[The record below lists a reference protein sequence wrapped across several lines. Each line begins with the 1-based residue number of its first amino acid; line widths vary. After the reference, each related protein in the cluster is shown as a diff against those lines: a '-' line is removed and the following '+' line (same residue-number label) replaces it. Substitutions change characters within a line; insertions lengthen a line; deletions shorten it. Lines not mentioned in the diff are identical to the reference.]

1 MQKRRDT
8 LTAWLFLAP
17 VLLLFF
23 TFIAYP
29 IVFSGALSL
38 TEWNFVSGL
47 SGIEFVGLDNFQK
60 MFHDE
65 TFLYALKNTLI
76 YTVTIVPVSVVLSLI
91 LAYLLND
98 KVYLRKTLRLLF
110 FIPYISNT
118 VALVTV
124 FKFMF
129 RSDGPVNLFLSK
141 LGMTELPQWFSNPNL
156 TKVPIIILVIWTS
169 IGYQVLIYMAALQ
182 DVPTSLYEAAE
193 IDGTTPWQ
201 KFRKITVPLISPTTF
216 YLIVIRTI
224 AVFKLFTAVK
234 IMTSGTT
241 DRSSTTIVMEVYR
254 HGFSNYDFGYASA
267 MSWILFLIIL
277 TITLIQLW
285 VQKKWVQY

>member
-1 MQKRRDT
+1 
-8 LTAWLFLAP
+8 
-17 VLLLFF
+17 
-23 TFIAYP
+23 
-29 IVFSGALSL
+29 
-38 TEWNFVSGL
+38 
-47 SGIEFVGLDNFQK
+47 
-60 MFHDE
+60 
-65 TFLYALKNTLI
+65 
-76 YTVTIVPVSVVLSLI
+76 
-91 LAYLLND
+91 
-98 KVYLRKTLRLLF
+98 
-110 FIPYISNT
+110 
-118 VALVTV
+118 
-124 FKFMF
+124 
-129 RSDGPVNLFLSK
+129 
-141 LGMTELPQWFSNPNL
+141 MTELPQWFSNPNL

-234 IMTSGTT
+234 IMTAGTT
-241 DRSSTTIVMEVYR
+241 ERSSTTIVAEVYR

>member
-1 MQKRRDT
+1 M
-8 LTAWLFLAP
+8 
-17 VLLLFF
+17 
-23 TFIAYP
+23 
-29 IVFSGALSL
+29 
-38 TEWNFVSGL
+38 
-47 SGIEFVGLDNFQK
+47 
-60 MFHDE
+60 
-65 TFLYALKNTLI
+65 
-76 YTVTIVPVSVVLSLI
+76 
-91 LAYLLND
+91 
-98 KVYLRKTLRLLF
+98 
-110 FIPYISNT
+110 
-118 VALVTV
+118 
-124 FKFMF
+124 
-129 RSDGPVNLFLSK
+129 NLFLSK

-234 IMTSGTT
+234 IMTAGTT
-241 DRSSTTIVMEVYR
+241 ERSSTTIVAEVYR